1 MTNERND
8 KDLAEL
14 LKGARAI
21 PGSRARQKAVS
32 AMAAAAAP
40 VSSGRRSSISWRRA
54 LPAAAFVVVLVAIGS
69 WLLPQPHSIA
79 LADVARAM
87 ANVQSAHFVVW
98 TGQQPVGEVWV
109 KGPDKC
115 LMRAEGRLDA
125 ADDGQRTISI
135 ERRGGPQLL
144 AIVQPPRSMPGLG
157 ELSEGMTYLDWLS
170 GPGLTHSVL
179 EIGGA
184 KMIWTEEVAL
194 PDGRRAVNVTLAVP
208 TPSGPT
214 PEEMVITVDP
224 DTDLVIAWERFIA
237 WERPGEGHGGLRV
250 DRIDYDVE
258 VPDSLFSLDIPTDAV
273 VVDLLTPPSDG
284 LTAKGQ
290 ALAKEAEAMGAD
302 VIFNG
307 GPDHSYGGSC
317 GTSHHTNLRFQF
329 LDRNATSIYYLP
341 ERNTYCVAGRV
352 LVLTSDSSGF
362 SQVVEDDE
370 FVPLALPDST
380 PDQMIAK
387 AESALSPEIR
397 AERDAWEKQLRAAG
411 AVALSKVDGGM
422 ATCGTGY
429 HPGMFFRSA
438 DKSGF
443 RLYYFP
449 DRNIYYV
456 MGKAL
461 VWGADFEEVVEDA
474 ECLPA
479 GEPDRLP

>member
-1 MTNERND
+1 MTSERHD
-8 KDLAEL
+8 KELADL
-14 LKGARAI
+14 LKAARAL
-21 PGSRARQKAVS
+21 PRAGARQKAVS
-32 AMAAAAAP
+32 AMATAAG
-40 VSSGRRSSISWRRA
+40 SRRWSSISWRRPV
-54 LPAAAFVVVLVAIGS
+54 LAAAFVVLLLASGL
-69 WLLPQPHSIA
+69 WLLPKRHTVA

-87 ANVQSAHFVVW
+87 ASVQSAHFVVW
-98 TGQQPVGEVWV
+98 TGQQPVGELWV
-109 KGPDKC
+109 KGPEKC
-115 LMRAEGRLDA
+115 LIRAEGGLDA
-125 ADDGQRTISI
+125 ADDGQRTISL

-144 AIVQPPRSMPGLG
+144 AVVQPARSMTGLG

-179 EIGGA
+179 ETGGA
-184 KMIWTEEVAL
+184 KMISTEEVAL

-214 PEEMVITVDP
+214 PEKMVITVDP

-237 WERPGEGHGGLRV
+237 WERAGEGHGGLRV

-290 ALAKEAEAMGAD
+290 ALAKEAEAMSAD
-302 VIFNG
+302 VIFDG
-307 GPDHSYGGSC
+307 GPDHSHGGSC
-317 GTSHHTNLRFQF
+317 GTSYHTNLRFQF

-341 ERNTYCVAGRV
+341 DRNTYCVAGRV
-352 LVLTSDSSGF
+352 LALTSDSSGF

-370 FVPLALPDST
+370 FVPPALPDST

-387 AESALSPEIR
+387 AESALSPESI

-449 DRNIYYV
+449 DRNVYYV

-461 VWGADFEEVVEDA
+461 VWAADFEEVVEDA
-474 ECLPA
+474 EVPA
-479 GEPDRLP
+479 PGEPERLP